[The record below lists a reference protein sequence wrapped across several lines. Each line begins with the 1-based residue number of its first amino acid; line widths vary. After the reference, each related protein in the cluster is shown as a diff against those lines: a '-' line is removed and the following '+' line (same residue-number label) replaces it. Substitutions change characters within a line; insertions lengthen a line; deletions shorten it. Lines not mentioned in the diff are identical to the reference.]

1 MRKKNRIHISNSIK
15 AVTNSSCGIRE
26 IFLKYFFH
34 RKLLTFLLLLSPGLS
49 GLQAQTLYVR
59 ENSGTQISFA
69 LNDIQSITFPQSN
82 IAVTKTD
89 GNTSTYSFTDI
100 NYLSFNDFTTGVN
113 SIVDRKEPGLQLFP
127 NPVSNRLRIT
137 FSSEKNE
144 KVQLSIINLQGKV
157 LQQQNISCHEGTN
170 LAEMPVADLK
180 QGIYLFRFQTQ
191 GKTETIKFLK
201 N

>member
-1 MRKKNRIHISNSIK
+1 
-15 AVTNSSCGIRE
+15 
-26 IFLKYFFH
+26 
-34 RKLLTFLLLLSPGLS
+34 
-49 GLQAQTLYVR
+49 
-59 ENSGTQISFA
+59 NSGTQISFA

-100 NYLSFNDFTTGVN
+100 NYLSFSDFTTGVN
-113 SIVDRKEPGLQLFP
+113 SIVDREEPGLQLFP

-144 KVQLSIINLQGKV
+144 KVQLSVINLQGKV

-180 QGIYLFRFQTQ
+180 QGIYLFRFQNQ
-191 GKTETIKFLK
+191 EKTETIKFLK